1 MQEKQDLILVEYNGS
16 KLIYQKERY
25 LKKEV
30 SRKDLF
36 SMKPWKNKITR

>member
-1 MQEKQDLILVEYNGS
+1 MQEKQDLILVEYNGF

-25 LKKEV
+25 LKKEEV

-36 SMKPWKNKITR
+36 SMKPW